1 MTLSDTAGIMAILE
15 TAYPTYYAKRTAQQ
29 KGEAVKLWAE
39 MFADDPLDL
48 VGAAVKAII
57 ASDAKFPPNIGEVKA
72 RMRSLVDDHPILTE
86 QAAWALVYR
95 ACSNGL
101 YAYKQEFEKLP
112 EACQRAVG
120 APETLHQWAMMD
132 SDTVN
137 SVCASN
143 FMRSYRTVLQ
153 RQQDELAL
161 PESVKRLLRDAR
173 PAVLTEGE
181 NDDE

>member
-15 TAYPTYYAKRTAQQ
+15 TAYPTYYARRTAQQ
-29 KGEAVKLWAE
+29 KQEAVKLWAE

-72 RMRSLVDDHPILTE
+72 RMRSLVDDQPMLTE
-86 QAAWALVYR
+86 QAAWALVCR

-101 YAYKQEFEKLP
+101 YGWRQEFEKLP

-120 APETLHQWAMMD
+120 APEVLHQWAMMD
-132 SDTVN
+132 ADTVN

-143 FMRSYRTVLQ
+143 FMRSYRTILQ

-173 PAVLTEGE
+173 PAVLTEGDQE
-181 NDDE
+181 